1 MSERTRA
8 KSSARVCERKTEWVE
23 LIGKEAFITRERER
37 EKTRPRKGER
47 EREDETKEGRERE
60 REREDETKEG
70 RESERIIMAVSKL
83 LQYNRPNPPILTS
96 LGSSFVSAAV

>member
-47 EREDETKEGRERE
+47 ERERERTRPRKGE
-60 REREDETKEG
+60 RARE
-70 RESERIIMAVSKL
+70 L
-83 LQYNRPNPPILTS
+83 LWQFLNSCNITVQIPP
-96 LGSSFVSAAV
+96 F

>member
-37 EKTRPRKGER
+37 ERRRDQGREREREKTRPRKGER
-47 EREDETKEGRERE
+47 ERERERTRPRKGE
-60 REREDETKEG
+60 RARE
-70 RESERIIMAVSKL
+70 L
-83 LQYNRPNPPILTS
+83 LWQFLNSCNITVQIPP
-96 LGSSFVSAAV
+96 F

>member
-37 EKTRPRKGER
+37 EREKTRPRKGER
-47 EREDETKEGRERE
+47 ARE
-60 REREDETKEG
+60 
-70 RESERIIMAVSKL
+70 L
-83 LQYNRPNPPILTS
+83 LWQFLNSCNITVQIPP
-96 LGSSFVSAAV
+96 F

>member
-1 MSERTRA
+1 MREQGPNHQ
-8 KSSARVCERKTEWVE
+8 RVCVKGRPSGLNELAKRHSLLER
-23 LIGKEAFITRERER
+23 
-37 EKTRPRKGER
+37 
-47 EREDETKEGRERE
+47 DRE

>member
-47 EREDETKEGRERE
+47 EREDETKEGRE
-60 REREDETKEG
+60 
-70 RESERIIMAVSKL
+70 SERIIMAVSKL

>member
-47 EREDETKEGRERE
+47 ERE
-60 REREDETKEG
+60 REDETKEG

>member
-1 MSERTRA
+1 MREQGPNHQ
-8 KSSARVCERKTEWVE
+8 RVCVKGRPSGLNE
-23 LIGKEAFITRERER
+23 LAKRHSLLE
-37 EKTRPRKGER
+37 
-47 EREDETKEGRERE
+47 RERE

>member
-1 MSERTRA
+1 MREQGPNHQ
-8 KSSARVCERKTEWVE
+8 RVCVKGRPSGLNE
-23 LIGKEAFITRERER
+23 LAKRHSLLERER
-37 EKTRPRKGER
+37 VR
-47 EREDETKEGRERE
+47 ERERE